1 MGELVERKIESIRSI
16 LDELVADNNATLYEG
31 EILEVSKQLDDLIA
45 IYYEE
50 SSI

>member
-16 LDELVADNNATLYEG
+16 LDELVAENNTTLSEG
-31 EILEVSKQLDDLIA
+31 RILEVSEQLDDLIA